1 MKNSKSFQNDEL
13 GPLLEHPKNNNKT
26 EPNIPFKLVSDFS
39 PAGDQPQAIKEL
51 VDGVNKGERSQ
62 ILLGVTGSGKTFT
75 MAQIIEKTQKSA
87 LILAPN
93 KTLAAQLYS
102 EFKDFFPENAVE
114 YFVSYY
120 DYYQPEAYVPRTDTY
135 IEKDASINEHI
146 DRLRHSATRSLMER
160 DDVIIVSSVSCI
172 YGIGSVETY
181 SSMTSVIE
189 KGHKIERQNLLNDLV
204 TLQYKRNDTNFI
216 RGTFRVMGDTI
227 EIWPAHLEGRA
238 WKISLWGDD
247 VESISEFDPL
257 TGEKI
262 RSLDK
267 IKVYANSH
275 YVTPRPT
282 LQQAA
287 QGIKKELLST
297 LKQLEKENKLLEM
310 QRLEQRT
317 IFDLEMM
324 DATGSCAGIE
334 NYSRYLTGR
343 KPGEPPPTLFEYLPS
358 DSIIFADE
366 SHVTIP
372 QLGGMYKGD
381 FSRKTTLSEHG
392 FRLPSCKDNRPL
404 KFEEWELMRPKSI
417 FVSATPGPWELK
429 ETGGVFSEQVIRPT
443 GLIDPECTIKPA
455 INQVDDLIYECKS
468 VVKKGQRVLVTV
480 LTKKMAEDLTEYMN
494 EQNIKVRYL
503 HSDIDTLERIEIL
516 RDLRSGVFDVLVG
529 INLLR
534 EGLDIPECTLVAIL
548 DADKEG
554 FLRSE
559 TSLIQTM
566 GRAARNIDGRVLL
579 YADKITGSMER
590 AINETKRRRR
600 KQEEYNK
607 EHNITPASIKK
618 NIKDILSS
626 IYEKDHVHVEA
637 PDYLDNDL
645 MIGNNLEK
653 HLKVLEKKMLAS
665 AEDLDFEEAA
675 KIRDE
680 INRLNETS
688 LLLLENPMIKNL
700 K

>member
-1 MKNSKSFQNDEL
+1 MKNIKSFQNDEL
-13 GPLLEHPKNNNKT
+13 GPLLEHPKNNSKK
-26 EPNIPFKLVSDFS
+26 EPNIPFKLASDFS

-181 SSMTSVIE
+181 SSMTAIIE
-189 KGHKIERQNLLNDLV
+189 KGSKIERQNLLNDLV

-216 RGTFRVMGDTI
+216 RGTFRARGDII

-247 VESISEFDPL
+247 VENISEFDPL

-343 KPGEPPPTLFEYLPS
+343 KPGEPPPTLFEYLPD

-566 GRAARNIDGRVLL
+566 GRAARNIDGRVVL

-590 AINETKRRRR
+590 AINETKRRRE
-600 KQEEYNK
+600 KQKEYNK

-626 IYEKDHVHVEA
+626 IYEKDHVHIEA

>member
-1 MKNSKSFQNDEL
+1 
-13 GPLLEHPKNNNKT
+13 
-26 EPNIPFKLVSDFS
+26 
-39 PAGDQPQAIKEL
+39 
-51 VDGVNKGERSQ
+51 
-62 ILLGVTGSGKTFT
+62 
-75 MAQIIEKTQKSA
+75 
-87 LILAPN
+87 
-93 KTLAAQLYS
+93 
-102 EFKDFFPENAVE
+102 
-114 YFVSYY
+114 
-120 DYYQPEAYVPRTDTY
+120 
-135 IEKDASINEHI
+135 
-146 DRLRHSATRSLMER
+146 
-160 DDVIIVSSVSCI
+160 
-172 YGIGSVETY
+172 
-181 SSMTSVIE
+181 
-189 KGHKIERQNLLNDLV
+189 
-204 TLQYKRNDTNFI
+204 
-216 RGTFRVMGDTI
+216 
-227 EIWPAHLEGRA
+227 
-238 WKISLWGDD
+238 
-247 VESISEFDPL
+247 
-257 TGEKI
+257 
-262 RSLDK
+262 
-267 IKVYANSH
+267 
-275 YVTPRPT
+275 
-282 LQQAA
+282 
-287 QGIKKELLST
+287 
-297 LKQLEKENKLLEM
+297 M

-343 KPGEPPPTLFEYLPS
+343 KPGEPPPTLFEYLPE

-381 FSRKTTLSEHG
+381 FNRKSTLSEHG

-417 FVSATPGPWELK
+417 FVSATPGPWELQ
-429 ETGGVFSEQVIRPT
+429 ETGGIFSEQVIRPT

-566 GRAARNIDGRVLL
+566 GRAARNIDGRVIL

-590 AINETKRRRR
+590 AINETKRRRE
-600 KQEEYNK
+600 KQKEYNK
-607 EHNITPASIKK
+607 KHNITPESIKK

-626 IYEKDHVHVEA
+626 IYEKDHVQIDA

-645 MIGNNLEK
+645 MVGNNLEK
-653 HLKVLEKKMLAS
+653 HLKVLEKKMLTC
-665 AEDLDFEEAA
+665 AENLDFEEAA

-688 LLLLENPMIKNL
+688 LLLLENPMMKNL

>member
-1 MKNSKSFQNDEL
+1 MKNIKSFQNDEL
-13 GPLLEHPKNNNKT
+13 GPLLEHPKNNSKK
-26 EPNIPFKLVSDFS
+26 EPNIPFKLASDFS

-216 RGTFRVMGDTI
+216 RGTFRARGDII

-247 VESISEFDPL
+247 VENISEFDPL

-343 KPGEPPPTLFEYLPS
+343 KPGEPPPTLFEYLPD

-566 GRAARNIDGRVLL
+566 GRAARNIDGRVVL

-590 AINETKRRRR
+590 AINETKRRRE
-600 KQEEYNK
+600 KQKEYNK

-626 IYEKDHVHVEA
+626 IYEKDHVHIEA

>member
-1 MKNSKSFQNDEL
+1 MKNIKSFQNDEL

-26 EPNIPFKLVSDFS
+26 EPNIPFKLASDFS

-216 RGTFRVMGDTI
+216 RGTFRVRGDTI

-247 VESISEFDPL
+247 VENISEFDPL

>member
-1 MKNSKSFQNDEL
+1 MKNIKSFQNDEL
-13 GPLLEHPKNNNKT
+13 GPLLEHPKNNSKK
-26 EPNIPFKLVSDFS
+26 ELNIPFKLASDFS

-181 SSMTSVIE
+181 SSMTAIIE
-189 KGHKIERQNLLNDLV
+189 KGSKIERQNLLNDLV

-216 RGTFRVMGDTI
+216 RGTFRARGDII

-247 VESISEFDPL
+247 VENISEFDPL

-343 KPGEPPPTLFEYLPS
+343 KPGEPPPTLFEYLPD

-626 IYEKDHVHVEA
+626 IYEKDHVHIEA